1 MLKSV
6 IANKVPLLSYIANL
20 YAAVGNV
27 AEYTVNMLSPA
38 TTSVVDLDT
47 ALFAIS
53 NILIV
58 TVCAASVFTF
68 ILTSVVTQKSLF
80 QGKSIG
86 FVELSSNEKR
96 DILCKLA
103 RLDVYDN
110 LFNDTSTKLRS
121 LKSELNKYNIQLKKY
136 DKYGKDSINIRLN
149 INKKKNEI
157 NDKIKVLEEENIKLN
172 EKMEE
177 YKKIKYKL

>member
-1 MLKSV
+1 MCSSDLIIIKQK
-6 IANKVPLLSYIANL
+6 I
-20 YAAVGNV
+20 GNIH
-27 AEYTVNMLSPA
+27 
-38 TTSVVDLDT
+38 D
-47 ALFAIS
+47 
-53 NILIV
+53 
-58 TVCAASVFTF
+58 F

-136 DKYGKDSINIRLN
+136 DKYGKDIINIRLN

-177 YKKIKYKL
+177 YKKIKYKLSNYNFTNIKNIKG